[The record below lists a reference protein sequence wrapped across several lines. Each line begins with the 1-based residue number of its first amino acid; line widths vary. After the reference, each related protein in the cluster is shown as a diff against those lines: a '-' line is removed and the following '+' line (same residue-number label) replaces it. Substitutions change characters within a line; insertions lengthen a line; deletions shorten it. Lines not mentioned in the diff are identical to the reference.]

1 MRKEYLFVNLI
12 SPLILANITV
22 MREKRRVLNFTN
34 NIDSLV
40 AAIAGAVFIFILTH
54 YHGVGISPDSVSY
67 SGTARNLCEGKW
79 LVDFDENALIIFPA
93 GYPVF
98 LGSMSMLSKIDVLAL
113 APFINALLVGI
124 VIFIYGC
131 IIERFYKSNRW
142 YKLAILS
149 IIPISY
155 TILDVYTMLWSE
167 TFFMALLVFFLV
179 FLRKYLSNP
188 TLLNLMLPSI
198 FTAIACDTRIAGIS
212 ILGTGILLIV
222 LQYQIPFLK
231 KALHLALYGCT
242 SMVLLVA
249 NLLHNQAET
258 GTFTGIRQ
266 PSTTP
271 LLTNIQYF
279 GDTLLQWFQL
289 PNLPDAISI
298 TIGITVIL
306 TLGIVFLIRFFWLE
320 KQSAFETI
328 LLAFCLTYL
337 FFILITSTISRY
349 EKINNRLLSP
359 AFIPLLLS
367 ISFYIPQLINKIK
380 TKSLRIIPIG
390 IVACLFLLLQYHQ
403 VKAARELQVQNKES
417 GIPGYT
423 EQEWQESDMVQFIKF
438 KKDYFQSDKPIY
450 SNANDA
456 VYFYNPALSAQDL
469 PEPAHTVDLKDY
481 HEANPNYII
490 WFTNDFDNKSIMR
503 LEEIAKFRQL
513 DTLVKLDDG
522 LILWSSPKK

>member
-1 MRKEYLFVNLI
+1 
-12 SPLILANITV
+12 
-22 MREKRRVLNFTN
+22 MREKRRVLNFAK

-67 SGTARNLCEGKW
+67 SGVARNLCEGKW

-98 LGSMSMLSKIDVLAL
+98 LGLLSMLSNVDVLVL

-124 VIFIYGC
+124 VIFVYGC
-131 IIERFYKSNRW
+131 ILERFYDRNRLQ
-142 YKLAILS
+142 KLAILS
-149 IIPISY
+149 IIPISF
-155 TILDVYTMLWSE
+155 TILEVYTMLWSE

-179 FLRKYLSNP
+179 SLRKYLSSP
-188 TLLNLMLPSI
+188 TLLHLILPSI
-198 FTAIACDTRIAGIS
+198 LTAIACDTRIAGIS
-212 ILGTGILLIV
+212 ILGTGILLIT

-231 KALHLALYGCT
+231 KIVHLALYGC
-242 SMVLLVA
+242 SSLVLLMA

-271 LLTNIQYF
+271 LLTNIQYL

-289 PNLPDAISI
+289 PSLPGGASI
-298 TIGITVIL
+298 AIGITLIL
-306 TLGIVFLIRFFWLE
+306 TLGIIFLIRFFWLE

-328 LLAFCLTYL
+328 ILAFCLTYL

-349 EKINNRLLSP
+349 EKINNRLLAP
-359 AFIPLLLS
+359 AYIPLLLS
-367 ISFYIPQLINKIK
+367 ISFYIPTLIGKIK
-380 TKSLRIIPIG
+380 IQALRIITIG
-390 IVACLFLLLQYHQ
+390 SVTALFLLLQYRQ
-403 VKAARELQVQNKES
+403 VKAARELQVQYKEN

-423 EQEWQESDMVQFIKF
+423 EKGWQESDMVQFIKF
-438 KKDYFQSDKPIY
+438 KKDFFKSDKPIY

-456 VYFYNPALSAQDL
+456 VYFFNPELSAEEL
-469 PEPAHTVDLKDY
+469 PEPSHTVDLRDY
-481 HEANPNYII
+481 NESNPNYII

>member
-1 MRKEYLFVNLI
+1 
-12 SPLILANITV
+12 
-22 MREKRRVLNFTN
+22 MREKRRVLNFTK

-40 AAIAGAVFIFILTH
+40 AAIAGSIFIFILTH

-67 SGTARNLCEGKW
+67 SGAARNLCAGKW
-79 LVDFDENALIIFPA
+79 LVDFDENSLIIFPA

-98 LGSMSMLSKIDVLAL
+98 LGLLSMLFNVDVIAL

-142 YKLAILS
+142 HKLATLS

-179 FLRKYLSNP
+179 LLQKYLSAP
-188 TLLNLMLPSI
+188 TLPNLLLPSL

-222 LQYQIPFLK
+222 LQYQISFLK
-231 KALHLALYGCT
+231 KLLHLALYACI
-242 SMVLLVA
+242 SIALLAA

-266 PSTTP
+266 PSVTP

-279 GDTLLQWFQL
+279 GDTVLQWFQL
-289 PNLPDAISI
+289 PNMPGTVSI
-298 TIGITVIL
+298 TIGITLIL

-328 LLAFCLTYL
+328 ILAFCLTYL

-359 AFIPLLLS
+359 AFIPLLIG
-367 ISFYIPQLINKIK
+367 ISFYIPQFIGKIK
-380 TKSLRIIPIG
+380 TKLLRVISIG
-390 IVACLFLLLQYHQ
+390 VVTCLFILLQYRQ
-403 VKAARELQVQNKES
+403 AKAAKELQAQYKES

-423 EQEWQESDMVQFIKF
+423 ESGWQESDIVQFIKF
-438 KKDYFQSDKPIY
+438 KKDFFKSDKPIY

-456 VYFYNPALSAQDL
+456 VYFYNPELSAQDL
-469 PEPAHTVDLKDY
+469 PEPAHTADLKDY
-481 HEANPNYII
+481 HESNPNYII
-490 WFTNDFDNKSIMR
+490 WFTNDFDNKGIMR

-513 DTLVKLDDG
+513 DTLVKLNDG

>member
-1 MRKEYLFVNLI
+1 
-12 SPLILANITV
+12 
-22 MREKRRVLNFTN
+22 
-34 NIDSLV
+34 
-40 AAIAGAVFIFILTH
+40 
-54 YHGVGISPDSVSY
+54 
-67 SGTARNLCEGKW
+67 
-79 LVDFDENALIIFPA
+79 LVDFDENTLIIFPA

-98 LGSMSMLSKIDVLAL
+98 LGLLSLLSNIDVMVL
-113 APFINALLVGI
+113 APFINALLVGM
-124 VIFIYGC
+124 VIFVYGC
-131 IIERFYKSNRW
+131 IIQRFYESNRW
-142 YKLAILS
+142 HNIAILS

-155 TILDVYTMLWSE
+155 TMLDVYTMLWSE

-179 FLRKYLSNP
+179 FLRKYLSSP
-188 TLLNLMLPSI
+188 TLLHLILPSI

-212 ILGTGILLIV
+212 ILGTGILLIT
-222 LQYQIPFLK
+222 LQYQIPILK
-231 KALHLALYGCT
+231 KIVHLALYGFI
-242 SMVLLVA
+242 SVVLLAA
-249 NLLHNQAET
+249 NLLHNQAQT

-289 PNLPDAISI
+289 PNLPGAVSI
-298 TIGITVIL
+298 TIGITLIL
-306 TLGIVFLIRFFWLE
+306 SLGIVFLIRFFWLK

-328 LLAFCLTYL
+328 VLAFCLTYV

-380 TKSLRIIPIG
+380 RNSFRIISISG
-390 IVACLFLLLQYHQ
+390 VACLFLLLQYRQ
-403 VKAARELQVQNKES
+403 VKAARELQIQYKES

-423 EQEWQESDMVQFIKF
+423 EQGWQERDMVQFIKF
-438 KKDYFQSDKPIY
+438 KKDFFKSDKPIY

-456 VYFYNPALSAQDL
+456 VYFFNPELSAEEL
-469 PEPAHTVDLKDY
+469 PEPSHTADLRDY
-481 HEANPNYII
+481 RESNPNYII

-503 LEEIAKFRQL
+503 LEEIAQFRQL